1 MRGAMRIGRPN
12 GDCDFHFRVFPFLPQ
27 MNLNT
32 VLPTK
37 LKWRWQVRPT
47 ILDKTFGTLSH
58 LHMICAFSNLPP
70 PPQTVLGVTGQK
82 RLRSLIKCMNF
93 NFVQGGVGEAEGN
106 RGITVLTTVN

>member
-32 VLPTK
+32 VL
-37 LKWRWQVRPT
+37 KWRWQVRRT

-58 LHMICAFSNLPP
+58 LHMICAFSNHPP

-82 RLRSLIKCMNF
+82 RLRSLIKSVNF
-93 NFVQGGVGEAEGN
+93 NFVQGGGGERETEA
-106 RGITVLTTVN
+106 